1 MRLRL
6 LIALAALLALGLVA
20 CADDDAAPEDDAEP
34 DAVEDADEPD
44 DGEAADLGLAEEG
57 VIQVGSDIDF
67 PPFEFVEDGEVKG
80 FDIDLMEEIAG
91 RLGLE
96 VEWVDAGF
104 DTLIPQ
110 LAADE
115 FDAIIAA
122 MTITEER
129 QETIAFSDPYFEA
142 TQALVVGPDSDIA
155 GVDDLA
161 GMTVGAQD
169 GTTGEAY
176 AEDTFTDSTITSF
189 PQYPAAFAAL
199 EADQIDAVLADLPA
213 AAEQEGRSDLVVVEV
228 IETDE
233 LYGIGVHQDNDALL
247 QAIDDTLAELIE
259 DGSYEE
265 IYGRWFEGDVPPRFA
280 N

>member
-67 PPFEFVEDGEVKG
+67 PPFEFVEDGEIKG

-115 FDAIIAA
+115 FDAIVAA
-122 MTITEER
+122 MTITDER
-129 QETIAFSDPYFEA
+129 AETIAFSEPYFES
-142 TQALVVGPDSDIA
+142 TQALLVGPDADIA

-176 AEDTFTDSTITSF
+176 AADNFTDSTITSF
-189 PQYPAAFAAL
+189 PSYPAAFAAL
-199 EADQIDAVLADLPA
+199 EANQIDAVLADLPA
-213 AAEQEGRSDLVVVEV
+213 AAEQEERSELVVVEIV
-228 IETDE
+228 ETDE
-233 LYGIGVHQDNDALL
+233 VFGIGVQQDNDALL
-247 QAIDDTLAELIE
+247 QAIDDTLAEMIE

-280 N
+280 S